1 MPATA
6 EHRISAPD
14 HAIAAA
20 QLALEA
26 AVRPEEGAVTPAIEA
41 QVQHALH
48 LARSAAGDPQIVVRL
63 ESISTMLQTMSVAK
77 LEGRPNLY
85 ASRLL
90 RLRRL
95 VRA

>member
-1 MPATA
+1 MHAIA
-6 EHRISAPD
+6 EDRISAPD
-14 HAIAAA
+14 HAIAMA

-26 AVRPEEGAVTPAIEA
+26 AVRPEAGAVTPATEA

-48 LARSAAGDPQIVVRL
+48 LARSTAGDPQIVARL
-63 ESISTMLQTMSVAK
+63 EAISTMIQTMSVAK

-95 VRA
+95 VLA